1 MKKIIIIQERIPHY
15 RRALFNELA
24 KHFVVKVIHSLPYE
38 TREDDNFITM
48 SIPLRRMVGLR
59 LQLGAF
65 NLILKEA
72 PFAVI
77 ASTNPRNVINY
88 ILMILLMRKM
98 KWVWWG
104 LEKSKSK
111 FVNLF
116 YQIMMS
122 PRNPVIFYNNELR
135 CNYTQHYGS
144 MPGFIVANNTVHI
157 ENSEDFSNA
166 DKDIFLNVGSL
177 QKRKKN
183 IELICAFKAW
193 HENSKNTRVKLVLI
207 GDGPEMDNLK
217 KHVNNLKLNE
227 FVELTGAIE
236 DPEILKEYY
245 QRAFAAVSFGQAG
258 LAVLQSF
265 AFGVPYI
272 TSKDA
277 ISGGE
282 KFNIIHECNG
292 MLIDQNIDSFA
303 SIFELF
309 TNTERVSVIMGSKA
323 YQYYQEH
330 ASMKR
335 MTEGFCKAINYG
347 VDRVDD

>member
-38 TREDDNFITM
+38 TREDDNFVTM
-48 SIPLRRMVGLR
+48 SIPLRKMLRLR

-65 NLILKEA
+65 NLISKEA

-88 ILMILLMRKM
+88 ILMMLLMRKV

-104 LEKSKSK
+104 LEKSKNK

-122 PRNPVIFYNNELR
+122 PRNPVIFYNKELK
-135 CNYTQHYGS
+135 CNYTRYHGN
-144 MPGFIVANNTVHI
+144 MPGFFVANNTVHI
-157 ENSEDFSNA
+157 ENSEDLSTA
-166 DKDIFLNVGSL
+166 EKDIFLNVGSL
-177 QKRKKN
+177 QQRKKN
-183 IELICAFKAW
+183 IKLISAFKVW
-193 HENSKNTRVKLVLI
+193 HEKSKNTKIRLVLI
-207 GDGPEMDNLK
+207 GDGPEMEHLK
-217 KHVNNLKLNE
+217 RHVKTLNLNE
-227 FVELTGAIE
+227 FVELAGEIQ
-236 DPEILKEYY
+236 DPKILKEFY
-245 QRAFAAVSFGQAG
+245 QRAFAAISYGQAG

-272 TSKDA
+272 TGKDA

-282 KFNIIHECNG
+282 KFNIVHGYNG
-292 MLIDQNIDSFA
+292 LLINQNIDPFS
-303 SIFELF
+303 SVFELF
-309 TNTERVSVIMGSKA
+309 TNDRNCIGTLVQMHTDIIR
-323 YQYYQEH
+323 
-330 ASMKR
+330 SMLQ
-335 MTEGFCKAINYG
+335 
-347 VDRVDD
+347 